1 MNTRVNIY
9 IFTQICHHIYCRPDL
24 VQQSRFIGEVNSR
37 NDNHSG
43 REREKKKVARSASLK
58 KETNWLHKIILAVQ
72 EQDHPWQAL
81 ARQEATPQSCSQS
94 AILPFYMTPLNLW

>member
-43 REREKKKVARSASLK
+43 REREKKKSFEECEFK
-58 KETNWLHKIILAVQ
+58 KRNQLATQNNTDCTGTGPPLAGLGTAGGDSSVLQSVCYIAFLH
-72 EQDHPWQAL
+72 D
-81 ARQEATPQSCSQS
+81 AT
-94 AILPFYMTPLNLW
+94 